1 LASNDR
7 LKGLRNIEI
16 IDDFAK
22 NYGYSH
28 EEAFLL
34 NHDFALSLLLL
45 HREQTEFT
53 DRYNAIHKAQM
64 EAGHKKR

>member
-1 LASNDR
+1 MANDDR
-7 LKGLRNIEI
+7 LKKLRNIEI

-45 HREQTEFT
+45 HREQSEFQ
-53 DRYNAIHKAQM
+53 DRYNAVCKAQL
-64 EAGHKKR
+64 EPKKK

>member
-1 LASNDR
+1 M
-7 LKGLRNIEI
+7 RNIEI

-45 HREQTEFT
+45 HREQAEFQ
-53 DRYNAIHKAQM
+53 DRYNAVLEDQNEPK
-64 EAGHKKR
+64 GKRK